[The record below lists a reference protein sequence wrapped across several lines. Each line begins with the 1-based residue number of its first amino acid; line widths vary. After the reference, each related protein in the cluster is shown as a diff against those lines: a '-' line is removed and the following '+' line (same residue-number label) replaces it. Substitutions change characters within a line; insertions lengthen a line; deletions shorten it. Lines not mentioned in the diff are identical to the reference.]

1 MSVTFSVVLFD
12 VDGTIVDS
20 APAVMGAFRAV
31 LSDFNLPV

>member
-31 LSDFNLPV
+31 LSDFGL